1 MSRYSPP
8 DFACRLFQTVLP
20 VPYRGALLGDLI
32 EEYNLRAEATSASA
46 ATRWFWGQACRSIPF
61 IIGSSLR
68 NGDWLISASAAVGVY
83 VIMEMLISAADFMIA
98 KLVAPEPTAYV
109 VLAPIVFLAFTSI
122 GGYAAARIR
131 FGTAVFLALFVMI
144 TVAVLIV
151 VKACP
156 IPMPWWYKFGFLT
169 LGPLTVLLTPVA
181 FGVLKPNSN
190 ESAT

>member
-8 DFACRLFQTVLP
+8 AFACRLFQTVLP
-20 VPYRGALLGDLI
+20 IPYRGALLGDLI
-32 EEYNLRAEATSASA
+32 EEYNFRAEATSASA

-61 IIGSSLR
+61 IMGSSLR
-68 NGDWLISASAAVGVY
+68 NGDWLISVSTAVGVY
-83 VIMEMLISAADFMIA
+83 AVMGTLKLAADFMIA

-109 VLAPIVFLAFTSI
+109 VLAPIVFLALTSI

-131 FGTAVFLALFVMI
+131 FGTAVFLALFVII
-144 TVAVLIV
+144 TVAVQIV

-156 IPMPWWYKFGFLT
+156 IPVPWWYEFGFLT

-181 FGVLKPNSN
+181 FGVLKPSSN
-190 ESAT
+190 ES

>member
-8 DFACRLFQTVLP
+8 AFACRLFQAVLP

-32 EEYNLRAEATSASA
+32 EEYNLRAEAMSPSA

-131 FGTAVFLALFVMI
+131 FGTEVFLALFVMI

>member
-8 DFACRLFQTVLP
+8 AFACRLFQTVLP

-32 EEYNLRAEATSASA
+32 EEYNLRVEAASPSA

-98 KLVAPEPTAYV
+98 K
-109 VLAPIVFLAFTSI
+109 
-122 GGYAAARIR
+122 
-131 FGTAVFLALFVMI
+131 
-144 TVAVLIV
+144 
-151 VKACP
+151 
-156 IPMPWWYKFGFLT
+156 
-169 LGPLTVLLTPVA
+169 
-181 FGVLKPNSN
+181 
-190 ESAT
+190 

>member
-8 DFACRLFQTVLP
+8 AFACRLFQTVLP

-32 EEYNLRAEATSASA
+32 EEYNLRAEAMSPSA

>member
-1 MSRYSPP
+1 MSRYSRPA
-8 DFACRLFQTVLP
+8 FACRLFQTVLP

-32 EEYNLRAEATSASA
+32 EEYNLRAEATSPSA

-68 NGDWLISASAAVGVY
+68 NGDWLISASTAVGVY
-83 VIMEMLISAADFMIA
+83 AVMGTLKLAADFMIA

-131 FGTAVFLALFVMI
+131 CGTAVFLAIIVMI
-144 TVAVLIV
+144 TVGVLIAA
-151 VKACP
+151 KACP
-156 IPMPWWYKFGFLT
+156 VPVPWWYQFGFLT
-169 LGPLTVLLTPVA
+169 LGPLSVLLTPVL
-181 FGVLKPNSN
+181 FGVLKPRSE
-190 ESAT
+190 ESTT

>member
-8 DFACRLFQTVLP
+8 AFACRLFQNVLP
-20 VPYRGALLGDLI
+20 IPYRGALLGDLI

-61 IIGSSLR
+61 IMGSSLR
-68 NGDWLISASAAVGVY
+68 NGDWLISVSTAVGVY
-83 VIMEMLISAADFMIA
+83 AVMGMLKLAADFMIA
-98 KLVAPEPTAYV
+98 KLVAPGPTAYV

-122 GGYAAARIR
+122 GGCAAARIR

-144 TVAVLIV
+144 TVAVQIIA
-151 VKACP
+151 KTCT
-156 IPMPWWYKFGFLT
+156 IPVPWWYEFGFLT
-169 LGPLTVLLTPVA
+169 LGPLSVLLTPVA

-190 ESAT
+190 ES